1 MENTGGSNPNHLDS
15 LEKDLLRKAL
25 IPKNKLT
32 RETIIANNE
41 IPATIC
47 AIFPAV
53 LAAIKINNRKIR
65 ILTRLILP
73 HKRDILDW
81 GRFDSNARLR
91 FLLFKIT
98 NTLPSDFL
106 SFDLDD
112 DKLHKKL
119 QIQASHPSNLK
130 LRRQYHNNL
139 F

>member
-47 AIFPAV
+47 AILPAV
-53 LAAIKINNRKIR
+53 LAAIKINNRKTK
-65 ILTRLILP
+65 ILTRPTHP
-73 HKRDILDW
+73 HTIDMIDF
-81 GRFDSNARLR
+81 GRFDSNACLR

-98 NTLPSDFL
+98 NTLLSYFL
-106 SFDLDD
+106 SVDQDD
-112 DKLHKKL
+112 DELHKKL
-119 QIQASHPSNLK
+119 QIQASHPLNSK
-130 LRRQYHNNL
+130 LHRQYHSIL